1 MSRRGSLDVTCLS
14 DIDMYEMNRAGLLQ
28 PIQPALVPNLGN
40 TIDQFKKPYA
50 VAQMF
55 SAFVLVFTSG
65 KGTAPKSFSDVL
77 NPKYSGKV
85 GFSDLLYGLIGAS
98 AGLAAGDRSG
108 GMMAGRDFLNKLKAN
123 RPKVYP
129 SNEAVAAA
137 LKSGE
142 IEMTWMWKAR
152 AIQWKKAGL
161 PIDFTVPREG
171 AIPAFFEA
179 AVPKNA
185 PGDTC
190 GFQFLNAML
199 DPKAQQAFAE
209 KMGYAPTVRNAALP
223 STLQQQV
230 GFTDAELGLFV
241 KPNYEAML
249 NQRAA
254 FLDYW
259 TKEFKAG
266 L

>member
-1 MSRRGSLDVTCLS
+1 
-14 DIDMYEMNRAGLLQ
+14 
-28 PIQPALVPNLGN
+28 
-40 TIDQFKKPYA
+40 
-50 VAQMF
+50 
-55 SAFVLVFTSG
+55 
-65 KGTAPKSFSDVL
+65 
-77 NPKYSGKV
+77 
-85 GFSDLLYGLIGAS
+85 
-98 AGLAAGDRSG
+98 
-108 GMMAGRDFLNKLKAN
+108 
-123 RPKVYP
+123 
-129 SNEAVAAA
+129 
-137 LKSGE
+137 
-142 IEMTWMWKAR
+142 
-152 AIQWKKAGL
+152 
-161 PIDFTVPREG
+161 
-171 AIPAFFEA
+171 
-179 AVPKNA
+179 
-185 PGDTC
+185 
-190 GFQFLNAML
+190 ML